1 MSGDSLREIIET
13 ARQALPEV
21 PADVWDRFEAA
32 VCREHGATRIYI
44 AAHTKRRLL
53 REIAAPAAEEDA
65 AALAQRLGVSVR
77 RVQQLRQLCK

>member
-1 MSGDSLREIIET
+1 VSGDSLREIIET

-32 VCREHGATRIYI
+32 VRREHGATRIYI

-65 AALAQRLGVSVR
+65 AAPAPRLGVSVR

>member
-32 VCREHGATRIYI
+32 VRREHGATRIYI

>member
-21 PADVWDRFEAA
+21 PEDVWDRFEAA
-32 VCREHGATRIYI
+32 VRREHGATRIYI

-65 AALAQRLGVSVR
+65 AALALRLGVSVR

>member
-1 MSGDSLREIIET
+1 MAGDSLREIIET
-13 ARQALPEV
+13 ARQSMPDV

-32 VCREHGATRIYI
+32 VRREHGATRIYI

-65 AALAQRLGVSVR
+65 AALALRLGVSVR

>member
-1 MSGDSLREIIET
+1 VAGDSLREIIET
-13 ARQALPEV
+13 ARQAMPDV

-32 VCREHGATRIYI
+32 VRLEHGATRIYI

-65 AALAQRLGVSVR
+65 AALALRLGVSVR

>member
-1 MSGDSLREIIET
+1 MAGDSLREIIET

-32 VCREHGATRIYI
+32 VRREHGATRIYI

-53 REIAAPAAEEDA
+53 REIAAASAEEDA
-65 AALAQRLGVSVR
+65 AALALRLGVSVR